1 MVDKWFSFLARQSGD
16 CWLLLCCIFCIQFQ
30 MDGTSEC
37 CGLGIQSRHG
47 HSSSLLPVF
56 KMCIVAIQKLKNEKI
71 VFYAYLRQEQTIF
84 SKGSFTN
91 TLTNK
96 PVSRNHQSH
105 TGILHDLTTGW
116 SKYSPVPGQ
125 AAGACYSPFY
135 PVSPRDP
142 DLTRL
147 SCTAESRHRPLTRN
161 IPTPRV
167 RRPIST
173 LYLCWSFL
181 YYTYIQFCRFVFQLQ
196 FIRRKMRKRQFFGP

>member
-1 MVDKWFSFLARQSGD
+1 MKLWSRILKSELQRMVDKWFSFLARQSGD

-37 CGLGIQSRHG
+37 CGLRIQSRHG

-84 SKGSFTN
+84 SRFLHKTHFTW
-91 TLTNK
+91 LF
-96 PVSRNHQSH
+96 RNHLNYP
-105 TGILHDLTTGW
+105 GILRDLTTGW
-116 SKYSPVPGQ
+116 STYCPVPGPP
-125 AAGACYSPFY
+125 GACYSPFY
-135 PVSPRDP
+135 PVSPSDP

-173 LYLCWSFL
+173 LYPSFL
-181 YYTYIQFCRFVFQLQ
+181 YYTYIQFSIFVYQL
-196 FIRRKMRKRQFFGP
+196 